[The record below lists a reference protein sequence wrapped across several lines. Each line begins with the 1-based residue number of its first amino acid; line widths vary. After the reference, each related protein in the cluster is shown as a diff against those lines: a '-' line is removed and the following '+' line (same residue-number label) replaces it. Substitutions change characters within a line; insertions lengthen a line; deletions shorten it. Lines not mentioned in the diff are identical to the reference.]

1 MPEPMVIDGVDEVKM
16 NGSDRSNGPV
26 KKTMKRKRSSLVMDS
41 PEMKLAKVEGL
52 KEEMKGLMEYYHEV
66 LEKKVV
72 DVEMEMNNVK
82 GLGFNSVIACMLE
95 ESKLS
100 LSKLV
105 DMIFEKISESES
117 ECSSSCIS
125 KVSVK
130 SAVIL
135 VGQRMFY
142 GTPDAD
148 ADVLEDEFENA
159 LWCWETRDLKLLPKS
174 VRATLKIRRTCRK
187 KIHERI
193 TAVSTLLTALEKLE
207 TDQSCTQEQMKASE
221 NLGKVL
227 SEADIRLLVASME
240 QKSNAEMAGKSVK
253 QEEKLLIKQLE
264 RNKREAEKEK
274 KRMEREVQKEKLKS
288 VSCLIQPV
296 GLMLVAFGI
305 SLEVCYW
312 WFNAIHET
320 ILVLYCWIKE
330 AYQALLEKELKR
342 LQSEAEKEEKRFEKE
357 ESKLKKQMMREQEET
372 EKERRRKEKE
382 EAGFKRQL
390 ILKKQA
396 SMMERFLKRSKTNS
410 PSENNW
416 SLDEPAS
423 DVALS
428 KCENMAVSV
437 TLSMDSVLTQSD
449 DFNADDLWKSHLTSW
464 HCLGRSI
471 HSKGKVHWGI
481 RRKPKTN
488 VVKEIKLTA
497 SRGTTCDDEDNTEKL
512 VDGWAEP
519 NSNTRSC
526 NAGEVNTIPC
536 RQKGLLTRQLLQ
548 FDKCH
553 RPAFYG
559 VWPKKSQVVGAR
571 HPFTM
576 DPDLDYEVDS
586 DEEWEEEE
594 PGESLSDCDKD
605 DNDCLEEECSRGE
618 DEDESEDGFFVPD
631 GYLSDE
637 EGVQVDKVESH
648 DPEGSKILS
657 SFAQVPG
664 EEFAMLLRQQKYL
677 HNLTEQALRKNK
689 PFIILNLMH
698 EKAPLILAD
707 ELTGNEKVE
716 QMCLGALAICSF
728 PGHSSIP
735 ISICND
741 VVDGDSEAS
750 PSGSK
755 ASTPPIASSAT
766 LADSVL
772 PQVVS
777 VIQSCSH
784 GINKVVESLQL
795 KFPSIAKSQLK
806 NKVREIAE
814 FIDGRWQVRKD
825 VLVKLGLSLSPEK
838 GSRTKSIAT
847 FFSKRCLPP
856 SGKTINLHETSPQP
870 CQKTSSALI
879 QPQQDC
885 TYKHE

>member
-1 MPEPMVIDGVDEVKM
+1 
-16 NGSDRSNGPV
+16 
-26 KKTMKRKRSSLVMDS
+26 
-41 PEMKLAKVEGL
+41 
-52 KEEMKGLMEYYHEV
+52 
-66 LEKKVV
+66 
-72 DVEMEMNNVK
+72 
-82 GLGFNSVIACMLE
+82 
-95 ESKLS
+95 
-100 LSKLV
+100 
-105 DMIFEKISESES
+105 MIFEKISDS
-117 ECSSSCIS
+117 ECGSSSS

-135 VGQRMFY
+135 LGQRMFY
-142 GTPDAD
+142 GIPNAD
-148 ADVLEDEFENA
+148 ADVLEDESESA

-193 TAVSTLLTALEKLE
+193 TAVSALLTALEKLDS
-207 TDQSCTQEQMKASE
+207 DQNCTQEQMKASE
-221 NLGKVL
+221 KLGKVL
-227 SEADIRLLVASME
+227 NEADIRLLVASME
-240 QKSNAEMAGKSVK
+240 QKNGAEMAEKSVK

-288 VSCLIQPV
+288 
-296 GLMLVAFGI
+296 
-305 SLEVCYW
+305 
-312 WFNAIHET
+312 
-320 ILVLYCWIKE
+320 
-330 AYQALLEKELKR
+330 EKELKR

-372 EKERRRKEKE
+372 EKDRRRKEKE
-382 EAGFKRQL
+382 EAEVKRQL
-390 ILKKQA
+390 TLQKQA
-396 SMMERFLKRSKTNS
+396 SMMERFLKRNKTNS
-410 PSENNW
+410 SSQNSR

-423 DVALS
+423 DFALS
-428 KCENMAVSV
+428 KCEKMPESV
-437 TLSMDSVLTQSD
+437 TQSMDSVLTHND
-449 DFNADDLWKSHLTSW
+449 DLNTDDLWKSHLTSW
-464 HCLGRSI
+464 YCLGRSI

-488 VVKEIKLTA
+488 LVKEIKLTA
-497 SRGTTCDDEDNTEKL
+497 SRGLTCDDEDNTEKL
-512 VDGWAEP
+512 VDGWTEP
-519 NSNTRSC
+519 NSNTRAC
-526 NAGEVNTIPC
+526 NASEVNTIPC
-536 RQKGLLTRQLLQ
+536 RQKGLLRRQLLQ

-559 VWPKKSQVVGAR
+559 VWPKKSQVVGGR

-605 DNDCLEEECSRGE
+605 DNECLEEECSRGE

-637 EGVQVDKVESH
+637 EGVQVDKVESP
-648 DPEGSKILS
+648 DAEGSKILS
-657 SFAQVPG
+657 SSAQEG
-664 EEFAMLLRQQKYL
+664 ASEEFAVLLRQQKYL

-689 PFIILNLMH
+689 PLIILNLMH
-698 EKAPLILAD
+698 EKAPLLWAD

-735 ISICND
+735 ISTCND
-741 VVDGDSEAS
+741 VIEGDSEAS

-755 ASTPPIASSAT
+755 ASTPQIASSAA
-766 LADSVL
+766 LADSDL
-772 PQVVS
+772 HQVVS

-795 KFPSIAKSQLK
+795 KFPSIGKSQLK

-856 SGKTINLHETSPQP
+856 SGKTINLHETSPQT
-870 CQKTSSALI
+870 CQKTSSVSI

>member
-1 MPEPMVIDGVDEVKM
+1 MSEPMMIDGVEEVKM
-16 NGSDRSNGPV
+16 EVVSDRSV
-26 KKTMKRKRSSLVMDS
+26 KKTMKRKRVSLVMDS
-41 PEMKLAKVEGL
+41 PEEKAAKIDGL
-52 KEEMKGLMEYYHEV
+52 EVEMKGLVEYYKEV
-66 LEKKVV
+66 VEKKVV
-72 DVEMEMNNVK
+72 EVEDLK
-82 GLGFNSVIACMLE
+82 GLGLNSLIACMLE
-95 ESKLS
+95 ESSLS

-105 DMIFEKISESES
+105 DVIFEKISDS
-117 ECSSSCIS
+117 ECSSS

-135 VGQRMFY
+135 VGQRMLY
-142 GTPDAD
+142 GIPNAD
-148 ADVLEDEFENA
+148 VDVLEDESESA

-174 VRATLKIRRTCRK
+174 IRATLKIRRTCRK

-193 TAVSTLLTALEKLE
+193 TAVSALLTALKKME
-207 TDQSCTQEQMKASE
+207 TDQNCIQEQMKASE
-221 NLGKVL
+221 KLGKVL
-227 SEADIRLLVASME
+227 NEADIRLLVASME
-240 QKSNAEMAGKSVK
+240 QKNGAEVAEKSVK
-253 QEEKLLIKQLE
+253 LEEKLLIKQLE

-274 KRMEREVQKEKLKS
+274 KRMEREIEKEKLKS
-288 VSCLIQPV
+288 
-296 GLMLVAFGI
+296 
-305 SLEVCYW
+305 
-312 WFNAIHET
+312 
-320 ILVLYCWIKE
+320 
-330 AYQALLEKELKR
+330 EKELKR
-342 LQSEAEKEEKRFEKE
+342 LQSESEKEEKRFEKE

-372 EKERRRKEKE
+372 EKDRRRKEKE
-382 EAGFKRQL
+382 EAEIKRQL
-390 ILKKQA
+390 TLQKQA

-410 PSENNW
+410 SSQNNQ

-423 DVALS
+423 DFAPS
-428 KCENMAVSV
+428 KCEKMPGSV
-437 TLSMDSVLTQSD
+437 TLSMDSVLTQND
-449 DFNADDLWKSHLTSW
+449 DFNADDIWKSHLTSW

-471 HSKGKVHWGI
+471 LSKGKVHWGI

-497 SRGTTCDDEDNTEKL
+497 SRGLACDVEDNTEKL

-519 NSNTRSC
+519 SSNTRSC
-526 NAGEVNTIPC
+526 NVGEVNAIPC
-536 RQKGLLTRQLLQ
+536 RQKGLLRRQLLQ

-571 HPFTM
+571 HPLAM

-605 DNDCLEEECSRGE
+605 DNECLEEECSRGE
-618 DEDESEDGFFVPD
+618 DEDESEDGFLVPD

-648 DPEGSKILS
+648 DAEGSKILS
-657 SFAQVPG
+657 SSAQEGPS
-664 EEFAMLLRQQKYL
+664 EEFAVLLRQQKYL

-689 PFIILNLMH
+689 PLIILNLMH
-698 EKAPLILAD
+698 EKAPFLLAD

-728 PGHSSIP
+728 PGYSSIP
-735 ISICND
+735 ISTCDD
-741 VVDGDSEAS
+741 VIEGDSEPC

-755 ASTPPIASSAT
+755 AITPLIASPAA
-766 LADSVL
+766 LADSDL

-784 GINKVVESLQL
+784 GINKAVESLQL
-795 KFPSIAKSQLK
+795 KFPSISKSQLK

-825 VLVKLGLSLSPEK
+825 VLVNLGLSISPEK
-838 GSRTKSIAT
+838 VSRTKSIAT

-870 CQKTSSALI
+870 CQKTSSSVSI

-885 TYKHE
+885 TYNHE

>member
-1 MPEPMVIDGVDEVKM
+1 MIDGVNE
-16 NGSDRSNGPV
+16 V
-26 KKTMKRKRSSLVMDS
+26 KKTMKRKRGSLVICT
-41 PEMKLAKVEGL
+41 PEEKSAKIEAL
-52 KEEMKGLMEYYHEV
+52 ESEMKGLFGYYKEV
-66 LEKKVV
+66 MEKKI
-72 DVEMEMNNVK
+72 VEMEMENVK
-82 GLGFNSVIACMLE
+82 GLGLGLNCVIGCMLE

-105 DMIFEKISESES
+105 DVIYEKISESECGS
-117 ECSSSCIS
+117 S

-135 VGQRMFY
+135 VAQRMFY
-142 GTPDAD
+142 GIPNAD
-148 ADVLEDEFENA
+148 VDVLEDESESA

-193 TAVSTLLTALEKLE
+193 SAVSALLTALEKLE
-207 TDQSCTQEQMKASE
+207 NDQNCTQEQMKASE
-221 NLGKVL
+221 KLGKVIN
-227 SEADIRLLVASME
+227 EADIRLLVASME
-240 QKSNAEMAGKSVK
+240 QKNGAEIAEKSGKL
-253 QEEKLLIKQLE
+253 EEKNLIKQLE

-288 VSCLIQPV
+288 
-296 GLMLVAFGI
+296 
-305 SLEVCYW
+305 
-312 WFNAIHET
+312 
-320 ILVLYCWIKE
+320 
-330 AYQALLEKELKR
+330 EKELKR

-372 EKERRRKEKE
+372 EKDRRRKEKE
-382 EAGFKRQL
+382 EAVVKKQL
-390 ILKKQA
+390 TLQKQA
-396 SMMERFLKRSKTNS
+396 SLMERFLKRSKTNS
-410 PSENNW
+410 SSQNSQ

-423 DVALS
+423 NFSPS
-428 KCENMAVSV
+428 KCEKMPESV
-437 TLSMDSVLTQSD
+437 TLSMDSVLTQND
-449 DFNADDLWKSHLTSW
+449 DLNADDLWKSHLTSW

-497 SRGTTCDDEDNTEKL
+497 SKGLTCDVEDNTEKL

-519 NSNTRSC
+519 NSNARLG
-526 NAGEVNTIPC
+526 NAGDVNTTPC
-536 RQKGLLTRQLLQ
+536 RQKGLLRRQLLQ

-571 HPFTM
+571 HPFAM

-605 DNDCLEEECSRGE
+605 DNECMEEECSRGE

-631 GYLSDE
+631 GYLSEE

-648 DPEGSKILS
+648 DAEGSKTLS
-657 SFAQVPG
+657 SSAQEGPG
-664 EEFAMLLRQQKYL
+664 EEFAVLLRQQKYL

-689 PFIILNLMH
+689 PLIILNFMH
-698 EKAPLILAD
+698 EKAPLLLAD

-735 ISICND
+735 ISSCNE
-741 VVDGDSEAS
+741 VVEGDSETC

-755 ASTPPIASSAT
+755 TSTPQIASSAA
-766 LADSVL
+766 LADSDL
-772 PQVVS
+772 HQVVS

-795 KFPSIAKSQLK
+795 KFPSIGKSQLK
-806 NKVREIAE
+806 NKVREMAE
-814 FIDGRWQVRKD
+814 FIDGRWQVKKD
-825 VLVKLGLSLSPEK
+825 VLVKLGLSISPEK

-856 SGKTINLHETSPQP
+856 SGKTINLHETSPQA
-870 CQKTSSALI
+870 CQKTSSVSI

>member
-52 KEEMKGLMEYYHEV
+52 KEELKGLMEYYNEV

-82 GLGFNSVIACMLE
+82 GLGLNNSVIACMLE

-105 DMIFEKISESES
+105 DMIFEKISESECS
-117 ECSSSCIS
+117 SSSCIS

-193 TAVSTLLTALEKLE
+193 TAVSALLTALEKLE
-207 TDQSCTQEQMKASE
+207 TDQSCSQEQMKASE

-288 VSCLIQPV
+288 
-296 GLMLVAFGI
+296 
-305 SLEVCYW
+305 
-312 WFNAIHET
+312 
-320 ILVLYCWIKE
+320 
-330 AYQALLEKELKR
+330 EKELKR

-396 SMMERFLKRSKTNS
+396 SMMERFLKRSKTSS
-410 PSENNW
+410 PSENNR

-449 DFNADDLWKSHLTSW
+449 DFSADDLWKSHLTSW

-519 NSNTRSC
+519 TSNTRSC

-605 DNDCLEEECSRGE
+605 DNDCFEEECSRGE

-825 VLVKLGLSLSPEK
+825 VLVKLGLSISPEK

-879 QPQQDC
+879 QPQKDC

>member
-1 MPEPMVIDGVDEVKM
+1 MIDGVEEVKM
-16 NGSDRSNGPV
+16 EVVSDRSV
-26 KKTMKRKRSSLVMDS
+26 KKTLKRKRVSLVMDS
-41 PEMKLAKVEGL
+41 PEEKAVKIDGL
-52 KEEMKGLMEYYHEV
+52 EVEMKRLVKYYTEV
-66 LEKKVV
+66 VEKKVV
-72 DVEMEMNNVK
+72 EVVDLK
-82 GLGFNSVIACMLE
+82 GLGLNSVIACMME
-95 ESKLS
+95 ESSLS

-105 DMIFEKISESES
+105 DVIFEKISDS
-117 ECSSSCIS
+117 ECSSS

-135 VGQRMFY
+135 VGQRMLY
-142 GTPDAD
+142 GIPNAD
-148 ADVLEDEFENA
+148 VDVLEDESESA

-193 TAVSTLLTALEKLE
+193 TAVSALLTALKKVE
-207 TDQSCTQEQMKASE
+207 TDQNCIQEQMKASE
-221 NLGKVL
+221 KLGKVL
-227 SEADIRLLVASME
+227 NETDIRLLVASME
-240 QKSNAEMAGKSVK
+240 QKNGAEVADKSVK
-253 QEEKLLIKQLE
+253 LEEKLLIKQLE

-274 KRMEREVQKEKLKS
+274 KRMEREIEKEKLKS
-288 VSCLIQPV
+288 
-296 GLMLVAFGI
+296 
-305 SLEVCYW
+305 
-312 WFNAIHET
+312 
-320 ILVLYCWIKE
+320 
-330 AYQALLEKELKR
+330 EKELKR

-372 EKERRRKEKE
+372 EKDRRRKEKE
-382 EAGFKRQL
+382 EAEVKRQL
-390 ILKKQA
+390 TLQKQA

-410 PSENNW
+410 SYQNNQ

-423 DVALS
+423 DFAPS
-428 KCENMAVSV
+428 KCEKMPGSV
-437 TLSMDSVLTQSD
+437 TLSMDSVLTQND
-449 DFNADDLWKSHLTSW
+449 DFNADDIWKSHLTSW

-471 HSKGKVHWGI
+471 LSKGKVHWGI

-497 SRGTTCDDEDNTEKL
+497 SRGLTCDVEDKTEKL

-519 NSNTRSC
+519 SSNTRSC
-526 NAGEVNTIPC
+526 NVGEVNAIPC
-536 RQKGLLTRQLLQ
+536 RQKGLLRRQLLQ

-571 HPFTM
+571 HPLAM

-605 DNDCLEEECSRGE
+605 DNECLEEECSRGE
-618 DEDESEDGFFVPD
+618 DEDESEDGFLVPD

-648 DPEGSKILS
+648 DAEGSKILS
-657 SFAQVPG
+657 SSAQEG
-664 EEFAMLLRQQKYL
+664 LSEEFAVLLRQQKYL

-689 PFIILNLMH
+689 PLIILNLMH
-698 EKAPLILAD
+698 EKAPFLLAD

-716 QMCLGALAICSF
+716 QMCLGGLAICSF
-728 PGHSSIP
+728 PGYSSIP
-735 ISICND
+735 ISTCDD
-741 VVDGDSEAS
+741 VIEGDSEPC

-755 ASTPPIASSAT
+755 AITPQIASPVA
-766 LADSVL
+766 LADSDL
-772 PQVVS
+772 PEVVS

-795 KFPSIAKSQLK
+795 KFPSISKNLLK

-825 VLVKLGLSLSPEK
+825 VLVNLGLSISPEK
-838 GSRTKSIAT
+838 VSRTKSIAT

-870 CQKTSSALI
+870 CQKTSSSSVSI

-885 TYKHE
+885 TYNHE

>member
-1 MPEPMVIDGVDEVKM
+1 MSEPMVIDEVKTD
-16 NGSDRSNGPV
+16 GSDRTV
-26 KKTMKRKRSSLVMDS
+26 KKTMKRKRSSLVIVET
-41 PEMKLAKVEGL
+41 PEVKMAKIQVL
-52 KEEMKGLMEYYHEV
+52 KEEMKGLFEYYKE
-66 LEKKVV
+66 LMEKKVM
-72 DVEMEMNNVK
+72 EMEMENMK
-82 GLGFNSVIACMLE
+82 GLGLGLNCVIACMLE

-105 DMIFEKISESES
+105 DMIYEKISSDNDSEFS
-117 ECSSSCIS
+117 GNCS

-142 GTPDAD
+142 GMPDVD
-148 ADVLEDEFENA
+148 ADVLEDESENA

-193 TAVSTLLTALEKLE
+193 TAVSALLTALEKVE
-207 TDQSCTQEQMKASE
+207 TDPNCTQEQLKASE
-221 NLGKVL
+221 KLAKVL
-227 SEADIRLLVASME
+227 NEADIRLLVASME
-240 QKSNAEMAGKSVK
+240 QKNGAETAEKSVK
-253 QEEKLLIKQLE
+253 REEKLLIKQLE

-288 VSCLIQPV
+288 
-296 GLMLVAFGI
+296 
-305 SLEVCYW
+305 
-312 WFNAIHET
+312 
-320 ILVLYCWIKE
+320 
-330 AYQALLEKELKR
+330 EKELKR
-342 LQSEAEKEEKRFEKE
+342 LQSEAEKEGKRFEKE
-357 ESKLKKQMMREQEET
+357 ESKLKKQMMREQEEA
-372 EKERRRKEKE
+372 EKDRRRREKE
-382 EAGFKRQL
+382 EAEVKRQL
-390 ILKKQA
+390 TLQKQA

-410 PSENNW
+410 PSQN
-416 SLDEPAS
+416 SLTVEEQAS
-423 DVALS
+423 DFAPS
-428 KCENMAVSV
+428 KCEKMAESV
-437 TLSMDSVLTQSD
+437 TLSMDSVLTQND

-497 SRGTTCDDEDNTEKL
+497 SRGQDDEDNSEKL

-526 NAGEVNTIPC
+526 NAGEVNAIPC
-536 RQKGLLTRQLLQ
+536 PQKGLMRRQLLQ

-559 VWPKKSQVVGAR
+559 VWLKKSQVVGAR
-571 HPFTM
+571 HPFAT

-605 DNDCLEEECSRGE
+605 DNECLEEECSR

-648 DPEGSKILS
+648 DAEGSKILS
-657 SFAQVPG
+657 SSAQEVPG
-664 EEFAMLLRQQKYL
+664 EEFAKLLRQQKYL

-689 PFIILNLMH
+689 PLIILNLMH
-698 EKAPLILAD
+698 EKAPLISAD

-735 ISICND
+735 ISTCND
-741 VVDGDSEAS
+741 EVEGDSEAC

-755 ASTPPIASSAT
+755 SSSPQMASSAALT
-766 LADSVL
+766 DSDL
-772 PQVVS
+772 HQVVS

-814 FIDGRWQVRKD
+814 FFDGRWQVRKD
-825 VLVKLGLSLSPEK
+825 VLVKLGLSVSPEK
-838 GSRTKSIAT
+838 GGRTKSIAA

-856 SGKTINLHETSPQP
+856 SGKTINLHETSPQA
-870 CQKTSSALI
+870 CQKTAHTNMNKNLDSSV
-879 QPQQDC
+879 
-885 TYKHE
+885 